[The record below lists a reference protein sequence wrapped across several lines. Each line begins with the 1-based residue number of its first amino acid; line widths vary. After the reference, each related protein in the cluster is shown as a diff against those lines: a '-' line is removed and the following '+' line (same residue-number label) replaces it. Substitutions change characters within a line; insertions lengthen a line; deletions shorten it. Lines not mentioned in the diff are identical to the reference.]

1 MIAVQALEL
10 VSCSLKPSEFVKP
23 MEMKLCLEFY
33 RHSLKTSMPEFRKNY
48 LAVTKKLFDRL
59 RTIYD
64 SLLVTDR
71 AEKKPSKK
79 LYYT

>member
-1 MIAVQALEL
+1 
-10 VSCSLKPSEFVKP
+10 
-23 MEMKLCLEFY
+23 LEFY

-59 RTIYD
+59 RNIYET
-64 SLLVTDR
+64 LLVNKQAD
-71 AEKKPSKK
+71 KKTSKK